1 MAPSDRPR
9 LIQIAALTALMVLTM
24 PLIAAHVPQFGQ
36 GGGGLNDAREVD
48 DPTKSWVIYT
58 SHDGSDRVSYY
69 KLSLK
74 KGDRILLG
82 LIVPAPEGQRGFS
95 PDMVLMGPG
104 LEDNG
109 TVPPQVQE
117 TGEGHVVITSDMPSQ
132 LVYEPF
138 SPSVFYELARIE
150 MDAPA
155 DGDYYVAVY
164 NGPNGGDYGLVVGKR
179 ESFSL
184 SEWLTIPFSLLAVY
198 RWEGQQWWTILL
210 PGVVAF
216 LAALSVASMGL
227 RSSRPRPDVRWSLLS
242 IAGSLMIASAAVF
255 GYQTVSKLLQ
265 VGDVI
270 PAAALSAAFTII
282 PLLLGIASLR
292 MARRSAGGP
301 VTAKFRLALLV
312 IAALGLVFWSG
323 WIVGP
328 VLVATAALLPSRLA
342 QTL

>member
-1 MAPSDRPR
+1 MV
-9 LIQIAALTALMVLTM
+9 LMALMVLTM
-24 PLIAAHVPQFGQ
+24 PLIAAHVPQFGE
-36 GGGGLNDAREVD
+36 GGVDLNDAREVD

-58 SHDGSDRVSYY
+58 SHDGSDHVDYY

-74 KGDRILLG
+74 EGEHILLG
-82 LIVPAPEGQRGFS
+82 LIVPASDGQRGFS

-138 SPSVFYELARIE
+138 SPSVFYELAGIE

-184 SEWLTIPFSLLAVY
+184 SEWMMIPFSLLAVY

-227 RSSRPRPDVRWSLLS
+227 RSSRSRTDVRWLLLS

-265 VGDVI
+265 VGDVV

-292 MARRSAGGP
+292 MTRRSAGGP

-323 WIVGP
+323 WVIGP
-328 VLVATAALLPSRLA
+328 ALVAMAAFLPSRLP
-342 QTL
+342 QTS